1 MKERLQKYIAQCGI
15 ASRRKAEEL
24 ILNGMIKVNG
34 NIVNS
39 IITIDDKKDIIEYNN
54 KVIKP
59 ELKMVYIILNKPHGI
74 ITTSH
79 DQFGRKSVL
88 DIVKTDERIY
98 PVGRLDYDTS
108 GLLLLTNDGDVTY
121 RLTHPSHE
129 VNKTYIA
136 EIAGNPTDD
145 EISAFKSGLKIENY
159 ITSAADFKVLS
170 KNKTT
175 AEVEITIHEGHNRQ
189 VRKMCDK
196 IGHKVIKLKRISIGN
211 LNIGGLDEGKYRMLT
226 IDEINYLKSI

>member
-39 IITIDDKKDIIEYNN
+39 IITIDDDKDIIEYNN

>member
-39 IITIDDKKDIIEYNN
+39 IITIDDDKDIIEYNN

-59 ELKMVYIILNKPHGI
+59 ELKMVYIMLNKPHGI

-88 DIVKTDERIY
+88 DIVKTKERIY

-121 RLTHPSHE
+121 NLTHPSHE

-136 EIAGNPTDD
+136 EIAGFPTDD
-145 EISAFKSGLKIENY
+145 EIRAFKSGLKIENY
-159 ITSAADFKVLS
+159 ITSEADFKVVS

-175 AEVEITIHEGHNRQ
+175 AAVEITIHEGHNRQ

-196 IGHKVIKLKRISIGN
+196 IGHRVIKLKRISIGN
-211 LNIGGLDEGKYRMLT
+211 LNIGRMDEGEYRMLT
-226 IDEINYLKSI
+226 FDEIDYIKSI